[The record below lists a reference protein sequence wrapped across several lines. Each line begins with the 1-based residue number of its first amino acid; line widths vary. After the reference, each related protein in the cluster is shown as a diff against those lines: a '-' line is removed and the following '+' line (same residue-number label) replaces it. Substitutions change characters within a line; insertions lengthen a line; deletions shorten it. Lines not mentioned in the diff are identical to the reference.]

1 MHAAYA
7 VEFKSTNPDFN
18 VFINKRDIEAAL
30 LENYGITLEN
40 ETDWVEYAINDVFD
54 GYIIDEEYVFL
65 KSPKCSAAT
74 IDIPDIGAPVYFIK
88 HFC

>member
-1 MHAAYA
+1 MNVAYA

-18 VFINKRDIEAAL
+18 AFINKRDIVAEL
-30 LENYGITLEN
+30 SELGITLED

-65 KSPKCSAAT
+65 KSPKCIAAT

-88 HFC
+88 HFS

>member
-1 MHAAYA
+1 MNGVYA
-7 VEFKSTNPDFN
+7 VEFKSANPDFN
-18 VFINKRDIEAAL
+18 VFINKRDIDAEL

-65 KSPKCSAAT
+65 KSPKCIAAT

-88 HFC
+88 HFS